1 MALGK
6 KMAYLPLPFLPK
18 INLDPLIQ
26 KVSKKFEIFP
36 APSYEIQKEILA
48 AHKKYLG
55 VGGSIYHGK

>member
-26 KVSKKFEIFP
+26 VSKKFEIFP
-36 APSYEIQKEILA
+36 APSYKIQKEILA
-48 AHKKYLG
+48 PHKKYLG
-55 VGGSIYHGK
+55 VGGNIYHGK